1 MLIKWC
7 FKSVL
12 ISMKS
17 PNLESREEMR
27 IKVLGR
33 DFGQFKNYED
43 MQLILP
49 LTYPILH
56 DGNVQCNIT

>member
-7 FKSVL
+7 FESVL

-17 PNLESREEMR
+17 PNIESREEMR
-27 IKVLGR
+27 IKVLER
-33 DFGQFKNYED
+33 DFGQFTNYEG
-43 MQLILP
+43 MQLILT

-56 DGNVQCNIT
+56 DGNIT